1 MDTETIY
8 SKRGILNKLNIAT
21 YILFNILMVVW
32 VFSTLY
38 NAGEVMSQC
47 IGDYADACEAGASI
61 GALANLSFISVVWFM
76 FGTVGAGIIY
86 ATRPKIIGTKRV
98 VTEAPKANI

>member
-8 SKRGILNKLNIAT
+8 SKRGLLNKLNIVL
-21 YILFNILMVVW
+21 YVVFNVAMVFW

-47 IGDYADACEAGASI
+47 VGDYIDACEAGAGV
-61 GALANLSFISVVWFM
+61 GALAVLSFISVVWFM

-86 ATRPKIIGTKRV
+86 ATRPKIIGTKSV
-98 VTEAPKANI
+98 ITEAPKGNI

>member
-8 SKRGILNKLNIAT
+8 SKRGLLNKINIVL
-21 YILFNILMVVW
+21 YILFNVAMVFW

-38 NAGEVMSQC
+38 NAGEVINQC
-47 IGDYADACEAGASI
+47 VGDYIDACEAGASI
-61 GALANLSFISVVWFM
+61 GVLAGLSFISVVWFM
-76 FGTVGAGIIY
+76 FGVVGAGIIY

-98 VTEAPKANI
+98 MTEAPKSNI

>member
-8 SKRGILNKLNIAT
+8 SKRGLLNKLNIVL
-21 YILFNILMVVW
+21 YILFNVVMVFW

-47 IGDYADACEAGASI
+47 VGDYIEACEAGASI
-61 GALANLSFISVVWFM
+61 GALAGLSFISVVWFM

-86 ATRPKIIGTKRV
+86 ATRPKIIGSKQI
-98 VTEAPKANI
+98 VTSTSKSNI

>member
-8 SKRGILNKLNIAT
+8 SKRGLLNKLNIVVYA
-21 YILFNILMVVW
+21 LFNVAMVFW

-38 NAGEVMSQC
+38 DAGEVINQC
-47 IGDYADACEAGASI
+47 VGEYADACEAGASI
-61 GALANLSFISVVWFM
+61 GALTGLSFISVVWFM

-86 ATRPKIIGTKRV
+86 ATRPKIIGSKQV
-98 VTEAPKANI
+98 VTSTPKSNI

>member
-8 SKRGILNKLNIAT
+8 SKRGLLNKLNIVL
-21 YILFNILMVVW
+21 YVVFNVAMVFW

-38 NAGEVMSQC
+38 NAGEVINQC
-47 IGDYADACEAGASI
+47 VGDYIDACEAGASI
-61 GALANLSFISVVWFM
+61 GALAGLSFIGIVWFM

-86 ATRPKIIGTKRV
+86 ATRPKIIGTKSV
-98 VTEAPKANI
+98 ITEAPKSNI

>member
-8 SKRGILNKLNIAT
+8 SERGILNKLNIVA
-21 YILFNILMVVW
+21 YVLFNILMVVW

-61 GALANLSFISVVWFM
+61 GVLANLSFISIVWFM
-76 FGTVGAGIIY
+76 FGTVGAGVIY

-98 VTEAPKANI
+98 VTEEPKSNI